1 MIKKIPVPYPMPPA
15 IDEKVREKQMAI
27 AIEQGFPML
36 KARVIGNE
44 TITIVGYGPSLEDTW
59 KEIKPPLITMS
70 GSLKFLL
77 EKGLKPGPGWFHVD
91 VDPRSHKLALLGLHP
106 EVTYL
111 MGSVCHPKAWE
122 VLKGMKV
129 FLWHAMS
136 GDHTPEW
143 IRDNHVDNMLVAAG
157 SCIGLCAV
165 HIGGVLG
172 YRRFEIHGF
181 DGSWRGDKRHAGIHT
196 GMLQGKL
203 EAINPS
209 GRKFITSRLMA
220 NSNEEVKYMLKNF
233 PIFCVFH
240 GDGLMQDWVST
251 CGLWNAAVDGTSK
264 AESIR
269 HLAFR
274 MVSKTEAMRLMQSG
288 VPVL

>member
-15 IDEKVREKQMAI
+15 IDEKVREKQMAF
-27 AIEQGFPML
+27 AIQQGFPML
-36 KARVIGNE
+36 HSRSIGDG

-59 KEIKPPLITMS
+59 ESIKPPLITMS
-70 GSLKFLL
+70 GSLKFLID
-77 EKGLKPGPGWFHVD
+77 KGLQPGAGWFHVD
-91 VDPRSHKLALLGLHP
+91 VDPRPHKLDLLALHP
-106 EVTYL
+106 AVTYL
-111 MGSVCHPKAWE
+111 MGTVCHPKAWE
-122 VLKGMKV
+122 MLRGMKV

-143 IRDNHVDNMLVAAG
+143 IREHHVDNMLVAAG

-181 DGSWRGDKRHAGIHT
+181 DGSWRGDKRHAGLHT
-196 GMLQGKL
+196 GMLQGKI

-220 NSNEEVKYMLKNF
+220 NANEEVKYMLKNF

-240 GDGLMQDWVST
+240 GDGLMQDWVRTSS
-251 CGLWNAAVDGTSK
+251 LWNAAVDETAK
-264 AESIR
+264 ADAIR
-269 HLAFR
+269 RGNFR
-274 MVSKTEAMRLMQSG
+274 IVSRAEANKLIESG
-288 VPVL
+288 VAVL